1 MGRNVFKPRR
11 ANEKRKINEVVLS
24 FRKFALR
31 GFLLLPRR
39 ARLAFLQLVTKWI
52 IEKLLSVPC
61 QDIGQ
66 GHIQGTNVLFL
77 HDLVRG
83 EPLNPLKAKTLFV
96 VGRIINI
103 TAFRFIK
110 REVQTAVIGFCI
122 FLTCTCIN
130 HFFISDFFVWL

>member
-1 MGRNVFKPRR
+1 MPQKAVANLHLDSLCHSVFLWLWVRWVGMFFKPRR

-52 IEKLLSVPC
+52 IEKRLSVPF

-66 GHIQGTNVLFL
+66 GHIQGTNVLSQY
-77 HDLVRG
+77 DLVRG
-83 EPLNPLKAKTLFV
+83 DPLTP
-96 VGRIINI
+96 
-103 TAFRFIK
+103 
-110 REVQTAVIGFCI
+110 
-122 FLTCTCIN
+122 
-130 HFFISDFFVWL
+130 

>member
-1 MGRNVFKPRR
+1 MALGGLGYSPT
-11 ANEKRKINEVVLS
+11 NEKMKINKVVLS

-66 GHIQGTNVLFL
+66 GHIQGTNVLSQY
-77 HDLVRG
+77 DLVRG
-83 EPLNPLKAKTLFV
+83 EPLNPLKAKRKINNYSSVPFRKLAMFVCVLVPVVATNMASLF
-96 VGRIINI
+96 
-103 TAFRFIK
+103 K
-110 REVQTAVIGFCI
+110 
-122 FLTCTCIN
+122 
-130 HFFISDFFVWL
+130 

>member
-11 ANEKRKINEVVLS
+11 ANEKRKINGVVLS

-31 GFLLLPRR
+31 GLLLLPRR

-52 IEKLLSVPC
+52 IEKLLSVPF

-83 EPLNPLKAKTLFV
+83 EPLNPLKAKNA
-96 VGRIINI
+96 IHCDKDYKNI
-103 TAFRFIK
+103 P
-110 REVQTAVIGFCI
+110 
-122 FLTCTCIN
+122 
-130 HFFISDFFVWL
+130 VW